1 MVAQRR
7 HGLFKHLAPMTWVE
21 AQGQDRE
28 FLPVPDFTVP
38 LWECSL
44 PLSFDTSEDRLSPM
58 IAGGI
63 LHMARQDGYVP
74 MLHAAAHAAL
84 QNQKGKSKQH
94 LLRSIKEQFPGRH
107 GIIAT
112 HSSKF
117 HGQSRPISARNVTH
131 LSQLP

>member
-1 MVAQRR
+1 
-7 HGLFKHLAPMTWVE
+7 
-21 AQGQDRE
+21 
-28 FLPVPDFTVP
+28 
-38 LWECSL
+38 
-44 PLSFDTSEDRLSPM
+44 M

-84 QNQKGKSKQH
+84 QNQKGKNQQH

-107 GIIAT
+107 GIT

-117 HGQSRPISARNVTH
+117 HGQSQPISA
-131 LSQLP
+131 LSPGRLEKRLERLSSSGASEVGFFLWSLGSIDSWPPLAMLLRHTS